1 MPTKID
7 YYCFYYKMILAKKEG
22 TTMRMIK
29 LFSLAK
35 GFFVLFIVAAFLT
48 AFHQWTYSNV
58 PLFTQYLMKTLLAVP
73 GIAPGNVSVGEV
85 NLPRFLIAFFEQ
97 GDEVMGI
104 IIRIAVSLMVLQ
116 AFRFSLRF
124 IEMWLKGSLQEKL
137 AEKTRVRLYGHI
149 QDLNYEFHNKSDSGD
164 LIQRCT
170 TDIETTTGFLT
181 GRMLDV
187 VHLVSTLFFGAY
199 QLIYINQTMV
209 WVSLA
214 IVPFVAVSST
224 VYFIKI
230 EKIFEDIEETESKM
244 MTVVQENL
252 SGARVV
258 RAFANEVYEIEKME
272 TKNSEYRDALK
283 RANKIVAIYWGVM
296 DFIGIAQYLVII
308 AIGVYGVRNG
318 TMDASGIVASLAL
331 VGMLIWPVRGLGRII
346 NDFTKALVASDR
358 INHILDQPSEY
369 DHDGTLTPE
378 VKGTIEFKDV
388 SFKFS
393 DTEEHLLKQVNFKV
407 QAGQTVA
414 IIGRTGSGKS
424 TIINL
429 LLRMYD
435 YQSGDIFIDGIS
447 LKDIKKK
454 HIRQQIGVVLQDPFL
469 YSKTVFENIAIAEK
483 NADKKRVFLAAETAA
498 LEKDIKTFKQ
508 GYDTL
513 VGEKGTTLSGGQKQR
528 VAIARVLV
536 ADKPILIFDDAL
548 SAVDTKTDMM
558 IREALLNK
566 TYQHTT
572 IIITHRITTAKEAD
586 QIIVIDQGRIAEIG
600 THEELAHKEGLY
612 KKLWDIQGKLESE
625 FQAILKAGE
634 TDASR

>member
-1 MPTKID
+1 
-7 YYCFYYKMILAKKEG
+7 
-22 TTMRMIK
+22 MRMIK

-58 PLFTQYLMKTLLAVP
+58 PLFQQYLMKTLLDVP

-104 IIRIAVSLMVLQ
+104 VIRIAASLMVLQ

-124 IEMWLKGSLQEKL
+124 FEMWIKGSLQERL

-149 QDLNYEFHNKSDSGD
+149 QDLNYAFHNKSDSGD

-199 QLIYINQTMV
+199 QLIYINSTMV
-209 WVSLA
+209 WISLA
-214 IVPFVAVSST
+214 VVPFVAVSST

-230 EKIFEDIEETESKM
+230 EKIFEDIEKTESKM

-258 RAFANEVYEIEKME
+258 RAFANEVHEIEKME

-283 RANKIVAIYWGVM
+283 RANKIVAIYWGIM
-296 DFIGIAQYLVII
+296 DFVGISQYVIII
-308 AIGVYGVRNG
+308 AIGVYGVQNG

-358 INHILDQPSEY
+358 INEILDKPSEY
-369 DHDGTLTPE
+369 DQDGTLEPDI
-378 VKGTIEFKDV
+378 KGNITFKDV
-388 SFKFS
+388 SFKFD
-393 DTEEHLLKQVNFKV
+393 DTDEHLLKKVNFNI

-435 YQSGDIFIDGIS
+435 YQEGDIMIDGIS

-454 HIRQQIGVVLQDPFL
+454 HIRGQIGVVLQDPFL
-469 YSKTVFENIAIAEK
+469 YSKTVFENIAIAHK
-483 NADKKRVFLAAETAA
+483 NAEKERVFNAAQTAA

-558 IREALLNK
+558 IREALMNK
-566 TYQHTT
+566 NYQHTT

-586 QIIVIDQGRIAEIG
+586 QIIVLEQGRISQIG
-600 THEELAHKEGLY
+600 THETLAHTEGLY
-612 KKLWDIQGKLESE
+612 KKLWDIQGKLEHE
-625 FQAILKAGE
+625 FQALLKAGE

>member
-1 MPTKID
+1 
-7 YYCFYYKMILAKKEG
+7 
-22 TTMRMIK
+22 MRMIK

-35 GFFVLFIVAAFLT
+35 GFFVLFIVAAYLT

-104 IIRIAVSLMVLQ
+104 VIRIAASLMVLQ

-124 IEMWLKGSLQEKL
+124 FEMWIKGSLQERL

-149 QDLNYEFHNKSDSGD
+149 QDLNYAFHNKSDSGD

-199 QLIYINQTMV
+199 QLIYINSTMV
-209 WVSLA
+209 WISLA
-214 IVPFVAVSST
+214 VVPFVAVSST

-230 EKIFEDIEETESKM
+230 EKIFEDIEKTESNM

-283 RANKIVAIYWGVM
+283 RANKIVAIYWGIM
-296 DFIGIAQYLVII
+296 DFIGISQYLVII
-308 AIGVYGVRNG
+308 AIGVYGVQNG

-358 INHILDQPSEY
+358 INEILDKPSEY
-369 DHDGTLTPE
+369 EQDGTLEPDI
-378 VKGTIEFKDV
+378 KGQITFKDV
-388 SFKFS
+388 SFKFD
-393 DTEEHLLKQVNFKV
+393 DTDEHLLKKVNFNI

-435 YQSGDIFIDGIS
+435 YQEGDIFIDGIS

-454 HIRQQIGVVLQDPFL
+454 HIRGQIGVVLQDPFL
-469 YSKTVFENIAIAEK
+469 YSKTVFENIAIAHK
-483 NADKKRVFLAAETAA
+483 NAEKERVFNAAQTAA

-558 IREALLNK
+558 IREALMNK
-566 TYQHTT
+566 NYQHTT

-586 QIIVIDQGRIAEIG
+586 QIIVLEQGRISQIG
-600 THEELAHKEGLY
+600 THDSLAHTEGLY

-625 FQAILKAGE
+625 FQALLKAGE

>member
-1 MPTKID
+1 
-7 YYCFYYKMILAKKEG
+7 MILAKKEG

-124 IEMWLKGSLQEKL
+124 FEMWLKGSLQEQL
-137 AEKTRVRLYGHI
+137 AEKMRVRLYGHI

-224 VYFIKI
+224 VYFVKI
-230 EKIFEDIEETESKM
+230 EKIFESIEETESKM

-283 RANKIVAIYWGVM
+283 RANKIVAIYWGIM
-296 DFIGIAQYLVII
+296 DFIGITQYLVII

-331 VGMLIWPVRGLGRII
+331 IGMLIWPVRGLGRII

-378 VKGTIEFKDV
+378 VKGDIEFKDV

-393 DTEEHLLKQVNFKV
+393 DTEEHLLKQVTFKIR
-407 QAGQTVA
+407 AGQTVA

-435 YQSGDIFIDGIS
+435 YQSGDILIDGIS
-447 LKDIKKK
+447 LKDIQKK

-469 YSKTVFENIAIAEK
+469 YSKTVFENIAIAQKNVEK
-483 NADKKRVFLAAETAA
+483 DRVFLAAETAA

-586 QIIVIDQGRIAEIG
+586 QIIVIDLGKIAEIG

-612 KKLWDIQGKLESE
+612 KKLWDIQGKLEKE
-625 FQAILKAGE
+625 FQSILKAGE

>member
-1 MPTKID
+1 
-7 YYCFYYKMILAKKEG
+7 
-22 TTMRMIK
+22 MRMIK

-58 PLFTQYLMKTLLAVP
+58 PLFTQYLMKTLLAIP
-73 GIAPGNVSVGEV
+73 DIAPGNVSVGEV

-97 GDEVMGI
+97 GDEIMGI
-104 IIRIAVSLMVLQ
+104 IIRIAASLMVLQ
-116 AFRFSLRF
+116 VFRFSLRF
-124 IEMWLKGSLQEKL
+124 FEMWLRGSLQERL
-137 AEKTRVRLYGHI
+137 SEKMRVRLYGHI

-199 QLIYINQTMV
+199 QLIFINSTMV

-224 VYFIKI
+224 IYFIKI
-230 EKIFEDIEETESKM
+230 EKIFESIEETESKM

-272 TKNSEYRDALK
+272 TKNSEYRDALIK
-283 RANKIVAIYWGVM
+283 ANKIVAAYWGIM
-296 DFIGIAQYLVII
+296 DFIGITQYLVII
-308 AIGVYGVRNG
+308 AIGVYGIQRG
-318 TMDASGIVASLAL
+318 TMDASGVVASLAL

-378 VKGTIEFKDV
+378 VQGEIEFKDV

-393 DTEEHLLKQVNFKV
+393 DTEEHLLKQVSFHIKK
-407 QAGQTVA
+407 GQTVA

-435 YQSGDIFIDGIS
+435 YQGGNILIDGIP
-447 LKDIKKK
+447 LNDIKKK
-454 HIRQQIGVVLQDPFL
+454 HIRNQIGVVLQDPFL
-469 YSKTVFENIAIAEK
+469 YSKTVYENIAIAHK
-483 NADKKRVFLAAETAA
+483 NANKELVFHAAQTAA
-498 LEKDIKTFKQ
+498 LEKDINTFKQ

-513 VGEKGTTLSGGQKQR
+513 VGERGTTLSGGQKQR

-566 TYQHTT
+566 TYRHTT

-586 QIIVIDQGRIAEIG
+586 QIIVIDQGRIAQIG
-600 THEELAHKEGLY
+600 THKDLAKQEGLY

-625 FQAILKAGE
+625 FQAILKVGE
-634 TDASR
+634 THASR